1 MKQVLLAILLFV
13 NVIVFAQTGIGTTT
27 PDPSAQLDVS
37 STDKGLLPPRMTQ
50 AERDAISS
58 PADGLVIYQTDGAV
72 GLYLRKSG
80 AWVMLSVSNN
90 NSTDTDPTNELQ
102 NLSVS
107 ATGDILYLQNGG
119 SVIIP
124 GISYANNGGI
134 NIGDFTRGGYVFY
147 LFVDGDP
154 GYVEGETHG
163 LIAAP
168 SDQHTQSNWPPPP
181 NYIGVEWGCWGT
193 NITGA
198 DGTAVGTG
206 LQNTIDIVN
215 TNCSPYLNASYLI
228 AANICDTLTLGGYND
243 WFLPSKDELN
253 LMFENIGPGNYLGV
267 GNVGAF
273 GANIY
278 WSSSEK
284 DSIDAWRQYFG
295 GLGNSPQFDSK
306 FFDHSIR
313 AIRAF

>member
-1 MKQVLLAILLFV
+1 MKKVLVVILLV
-13 NVIVFAQTGIGTTT
+13 NVNVFAQTGIGTTT

-37 STDKGLLPPRMTQ
+37 SNNKGLLPPRMTQ

-124 GISYANNGGI
+124 GISYANNGGL

-147 LFVDGDP
+147 LFVAGDP
-154 GYVEGETHG
+154 GYVAGETHG

-168 SDQHTQSNWPPPP
+168 YDQSTNA
-181 NYIGVEWGCWGT
+181 EWGCLGT
-193 NITGA
+193 SIPGA
-198 DGTAVGTG
+198 DGTAIGTG
-206 LQNTIDIVN
+206 YQNTIDIVN
-215 TNCSPYLNASYLI
+215 ANCSSYYGSPL
-228 AANICDTLTLGGYND
+228 AAYICDTLTLGGYDD

-253 LMFENIGPGNYLGV
+253 LMYQNIGPGNNLGV
-267 GNVGAF
+267 GNVGGF
-273 GANIY
+273 VSNIY
-278 WSSSEK
+278 WSSSE
-284 DSIDAWRQYFG
+284 IDNSYAWRHGFTFG
-295 GLGNSPQFDSK
+295 FNNNGAKL
-306 FFDHSIR
+306 FDHCVR